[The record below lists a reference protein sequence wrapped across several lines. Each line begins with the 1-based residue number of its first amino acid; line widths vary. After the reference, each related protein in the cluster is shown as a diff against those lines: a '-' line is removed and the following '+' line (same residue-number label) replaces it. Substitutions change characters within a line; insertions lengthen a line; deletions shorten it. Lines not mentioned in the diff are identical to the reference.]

1 MKLRYSPT
9 SPYVRKVAVTIHEL
23 GLDDKVERVMTAPWD
38 AATDLG
44 RTNPLGKV
52 PALIADDGT
61 VLYDSPVICE
71 YLDSLVGSRLVPP
84 GGPDR
89 WTALRRQALA
99 DGLIDAAVS
108 CVLEGRRPA
117 ERRSTEWVTRQRA
130 AIARS
135 LDALEAEAADLAN
148 DLTIGHVAIACALG
162 YLDFRLVGDDW
173 RMGRPKLAAWF
184 DGFAK
189 RPSMTTTVPKDPA

>member
-130 AIARS
+130 ARPLDRREWRRGDDASARPRS
-135 LDALEAEAADLAN
+135 RRRPVAAGRGAPGRLAGGAKPRRLDPGRLHCRSRLRIRRLRAGAGGLDA
-148 DLTIGHVAIACALG
+148 G
-162 YLDFRLVGDDW
+162 
-173 RMGRPKLAAWF
+173 
-184 DGFAK
+184 
-189 RPSMTTTVPKDPA
+189 

>member
-1 MKLRYSPT
+1 
-9 SPYVRKVAVTIHEL
+9 
-23 GLDDKVERVMTAPWD
+23 
-38 AATDLG
+38 
-44 RTNPLGKV
+44 
-52 PALIADDGT
+52 
-61 VLYDSPVICE
+61 
-71 YLDSLVGSRLVPP
+71 
-84 GGPDR
+84 
-89 WTALRRQALA
+89 
-99 DGLIDAAVS
+99 VS

-117 ERRSTEWVTRQRA
+117 ERRSTEWVARQSA

-173 RMGRPKLAAWF
+173 RIGRPKLAAWF

>member
-71 YLDSLVGSRLVPP
+71 YLDSLVGSRLVTHRREPATVHGVHP
-84 GGPDR
+84 VAHRRR
-89 WTALRRQALA
+89 WRN
-99 DGLIDAAVS
+99 GDAALVR
-108 CVLEGRRPA
+108 V
-117 ERRSTEWVTRQRA
+117 
-130 AIARS
+130 
-135 LDALEAEAADLAN
+135 LDAGRGLVW
-148 DLTIGHVAIACALG
+148 IGAHRLG
-162 YLDFRLVGDDW
+162 AR
-173 RMGRPKLAAWF
+173 
-184 DGFAK
+184 
-189 RPSMTTTVPKDPA
+189 